1 MKSLPFWMM
10 MIMMMA
16 VELVAAAAAAGQAK
30 DRNTRVD
37 KKKKEDRLV
46 AVVMVMSLGRD
57 LVFDRDSS
65 REKER
70 VLVFA
75 WLRQWQRPRPD
86 PSCILVRH
94 KTGLQLP
101 HRLAVV
107 ASLVRVS

>member
-16 VELVAAAAAAGQAK
+16 VELVAVAAAGQAK

-46 AVVMVMSLGRD
+46 AVVMVMLLGRD

-65 REKER
+65 KEKER

-75 WLRQWQRPRPD
+75 WLRQWQRPWPD

-107 ASLVRVS
+107 ASLVRES

>member
-16 VELVAAAAAAGQAK
+16 VELVVAVAAAGQAK

-46 AVVMVMSLGRD
+46 AVVMVMLLGRD

-65 REKER
+65 KEKER

-75 WLRQWQRPRPD
+75 WLRQWPRPWPD

-94 KTGLQLP
+94 KTGLRLP

-107 ASLVRVS
+107 ASLVRES